1 MPTYIYKAL
10 DKGCEY
16 CKDGFEV
23 KQNIN
28 DKPIEKCPRCRAA
41 VKKVPTTFSFQMKP

>member
-1 MPTYIYKAL
+1 MPTYVYKAL

-23 KQNIN
+23 KRNIN
-28 DKPIEKCPRCRAA
+28 DKPVEKCPRCGAT
-41 VKKVPTTFSFQMKP
+41 VKKVPTTFTFQIK